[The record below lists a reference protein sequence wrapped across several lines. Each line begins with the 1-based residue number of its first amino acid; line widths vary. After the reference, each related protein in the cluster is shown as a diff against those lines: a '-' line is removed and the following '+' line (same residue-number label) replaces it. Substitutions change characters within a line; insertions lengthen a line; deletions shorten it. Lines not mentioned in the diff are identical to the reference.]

1 MISLVIFDCD
11 GVLVDS
17 EPISCR
23 VMAEALTA
31 EGLKTTTQD
40 VMRDFMGRA
49 WADSLRMIEAR
60 LGRPARPGF
69 TEDFR
74 AARDAALAA
83 EVRPVEGVR
92 KALEEIESAGME
104 RCVASSGAVEK
115 IRLTLGATE
124 LLELFEG
131 RIFSATRVS
140 KGKPAPDL
148 FLLAAREMNRT
159 PEQCAVIEDTPVGIE
174 AARAAGMTALAY
186 ADNAPRHALETAGAH
201 VVFDDMGELRAHI
214 AACDG
219 AANGVSSHGR

>member
-1 MISLVIFDCD
+1 MTSLVIFDCD

-31 EGLKTTTQD
+31 EGLETTTQD

-49 WADSLRMIEAR
+49 WADSLQMIEAR
-60 LGRPARPGF
+60 LGRPTRPGF
-69 TEDFR
+69 TDDFR

-83 EVRPVEGVR
+83 EVTPVEGVR
-92 KALEEIESAGME
+92 EALEEIEAAGME

-115 IRLTLGATE
+115 IRLTLGTTG

-131 RIFSATRVS
+131 RIFSATEVA

-148 FLLAAREMNRT
+148 FLLAARGMNHV
-159 PEQCAVIEDTPVGIE
+159 PEECAVIE
-174 AARAAGMTALAY
+174 
-186 ADNAPRHALETAGAH
+186 
-201 VVFDDMGELRAHI
+201 
-214 AACDG
+214 
-219 AANGVSSHGR
+219 